1 MLERIALAALA
12 FVLLG
17 VVYSSLERAFPAR
30 PAERFPGP
38 AWRTD
43 ACFFFGQYLVFSSAA
58 LVVLALV
65 HRGIDAHAPGGLRAA
80 FAELPLVARAAL
92 AVVLGDLLVYWFHR
106 ACHRFDLLWRFHAVH
121 HSAERLDWLAAH
133 REHPVDGVLTQLCQ
147 NLPAMVLGLPFEV
160 LAVLIAFRGAWA
172 IFIHSN
178 VRLPLGPLRVLFGA
192 PELHHFH
199 HRKVRATAHN
209 FANLAPW
216 LDLAFGT
223 YLRPRGPETYP
234 LGLTEP
240 FPRGYLAQLVTPFRP
255 RPRAV
260 SPEPARALFGSKGPT
275 DAPNPRPLRS
285 RSLAL
290 ASGTGS
296 GVRAAAR

>member
-1 MLERIALAALA
+1 MTLERVGLAVLA

-17 VVYSSLERAFPAR
+17 IVYSTLERAFPAR

-58 LVVLALV
+58 VVVLAFV
-65 HRGIDAHAPGGLRAA
+65 HRSIDAHSLVTLRSAFAVLPLGLRA
-80 FAELPLVARAAL
+80 VI
-92 AVVLGDLLVYWFHR
+92 AVVLGDVLVYWFHR
-106 ACHRFDLLWRFHAVH
+106 ACHRFGVLWRFHAVH
-121 HSAERLDWLAAH
+121 HSVERLDWLAAH

-160 LAVLIAFRGAWA
+160 LGVLIAFRGAWA

-178 VRLPLGPLRVLFGA
+178 VRLPLGPLRMLFGA

-199 HRKVRATAHN
+199 HQRTRETAHN

-216 LDLAFGT
+216 LDLAFGS
-223 YLRPRGPETYP
+223 YHRPQGPETYP

-240 FPRGYLAQLVTPFRP
+240 FPTSYLAQLVEPFRP
-255 RPRAV
+255 RARTV
-260 SPEPARALFGSKGPT
+260 SPGAAPALFGSKGPN
-275 DAPNPRPLRS
+275 DAPSPRFSRPRPL
-285 RSLAL
+285 LL
-290 ASGTGS
+290 PSGDRP
-296 GVRAAAR
+296 GVR

>member
-1 MLERIALAALA
+1 MIERSALAALA

-58 LVVLALV
+58 LVVLAVV
-65 HRGIDAHAPGGLRAA
+65 HRGIDAHASGPLRTA
-80 FAELPLVARAAL
+80 FVELPLVARAGL
-92 AVVLGDLLVYWFHR
+92 AVVLGDLFVYWFHR
-106 ACHRFDLLWRFHAVH
+106 ACHRFDVLWRFHAVH
-121 HSAERLDWLAAH
+121 HSVERLDWLAAH

-160 LAVLIAFRGAWA
+160 LSVLIAFRGAWA

-178 VRLPLGPLRVLFGA
+178 VHLPLGPLRVLFGA
-192 PELHHFH
+192 PDLHHFH
-199 HRKVRATAHN
+199 HQKVRETTHN

-223 YLRPRGPETYP
+223 YFRPRGPETYP

-240 FPRGYLAQLVTPFRP
+240 FPRGYLAQLVAPFRP
-255 RPRAV
+255 RLGAV
-260 SPEPARALFGSKGPT
+260 SPKPARALFGTKGPT
-275 DAPNPRPLRS
+275 HAPNPRKLRS
-285 RSLAL
+285 RSLVFS
-290 ASGTGS
+290 SGAGP
-296 GVRAAAR
+296 GVR